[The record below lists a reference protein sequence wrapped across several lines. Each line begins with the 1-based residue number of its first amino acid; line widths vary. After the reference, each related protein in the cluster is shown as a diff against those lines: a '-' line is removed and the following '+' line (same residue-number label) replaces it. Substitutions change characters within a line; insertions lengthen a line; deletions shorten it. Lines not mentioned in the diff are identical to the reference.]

1 MADKAPHPW
10 RGPTTLMS
18 AIPPLLAPTPAMWA
32 SLVFLEH
39 GTAHLRASTTPAFS
53 ASHILPCRCL
63 AHTSPSPR
71 CLPQSLQTCPCLLTL
86 LLPSLALWPCSRV
99 CFSLRPL
106 ASFSRLYAFTCSGGR
121 NKLPRD
127 TEIYSLT
134 ALEARSP
141 PSRCGQG

>member
-1 MADKAPHPW
+1 MAWPHDPHV
-10 RGPTTLMS
+10 RNPTS
-18 AIPPLLAPTPAMWA
+18 ACSHSCHVGLLGVSRTWHSPPQGLHDTCFLCLSHSSLSLLGSHLTFSTVPA
-32 SLVFLEH
+32 
-39 GTAHLRASTTPAFS
+39 
-53 ASHILPCRCL
+53 
-63 AHTSPSPR
+63 
-71 CLPQSLQTCPCLLTL
+71 QSLQTCPCLLTL

-121 NKLPRD
+121 NKLLRD